1 MAREVLPWVGM
12 AVGAYFG
19 NPQLGFMIGSLIGN
33 AVDPERI
40 KGPSIGEGQTQTS
53 REGVYRPIV
62 LGIGC
67 VAGNIINRGP
77 EIIRIQ
83 KDRQGK
89 GGPVIESE
97 RRYRTFAIRICEG
110 PVAGIL
116 RIWENETLVYDAR
129 PGSGIEEETV
139 QFSGKFQFYAGTE
152 DQLPD
157 PSLEAYLGSGNVNA
171 YRGSAY
177 IVFPNYDLTEMRD
190 MIPQYR
196 FEIASIGQ
204 TSNEASSVLVGRA
217 NIGIQFDAS
226 SSSANGISWN
236 NPNDFAFDINVD
248 SASIGNRIFMW
259 SSAELYW
266 TDDAGENWV
275 GPFGEF
281 GSVGGS
287 HQSYTRTDTL
297 IIPGGLSEGVFI
309 TQDGI
314 SFDQV
319 TSINSNNCASNSNAS
334 VSLTIYEDIC
344 RVSLDG
350 GYSWVGRAPPPL
362 YYSGYKYIACND
374 FTFMAGGRS
383 SNIDPYPVLCR
394 SINNGMD
401 WNQITFP
408 TSAAE
413 SVRHIVPCGELSW
426 ALVMD
431 NGELWYSPDG
441 IVWIKANQELGI
453 APSGIAFNGLRAIVV
468 GASTAPAKVMTA
480 ELSDLSEWTVRDT
493 QMERITQIGA
503 ARAVVPDVS
512 SQKIPLSSI
521 VGFCHSRVY
530 HDATNYDASAL
541 SDIQVDG
548 VVFADGYS
556 ARDAITSV
564 LRDYY
569 TDAVECDYGSGYKIR
584 YVRRGGDS
592 SKLIQLDDLVEE
604 PEETKR
610 EDAMERPKVLHL
622 HFQSPIVGYAPAKA
636 SIQRISPDA
645 KVSGEVAIQ
654 TPITYSDQN
663 EAWRAADI
671 MMRQAWTEVNGRR
684 TFSLA
689 DNNLDTVPTDVL
701 TVALRGRITRERVL
715 KCEYIDGGVKLE
727 TIADRQ
733 SNYTSNVVGPVL
745 PEPTP
750 PPPSIA
756 GVTEI
761 AILDIPALMDDQD
774 RLGYYVAATGASPG
788 WNGAMVQ
795 RSLDGGAS
803 YSNLVSFSRAS
814 ATVMGEILAPVSAAS
829 EFYTDTTN
837 TVSVMLYRESEIESL
852 TEQQFLSEG
861 GAFALEYE
869 DSSGKGW
876 EILQYRDAVQ
886 DTSGAW
892 VLSHLARGRLNT
904 PAVEHMPGA
913 KLVMLDGVQFVDAN
927 VSMLGQDIKHRG
939 VSSGT
944 SPEAAAPETMQ
955 YAGLSQTEW
964 PVAQILASFD
974 GSDVTITAIP
984 RHRFGTED
992 RPVRSI
998 NWDGYVF
1005 EVTDGSNTLSSNA
1018 TSASVTFD
1026 LSGYSSPITV
1036 SVRQVNRITGPGPEL
1051 VEQFEW

>member
-110 PVAGIL
+110 PVSGIL

-129 PGSGIEEETV
+129 PGSIIPDETV
-139 QFSGKFQFYAGTE
+139 QFGGKFQFYNGSET
-152 DQLPD
+152 QLPD

-196 FEIASIGQ
+196 FEISSFAQIETEAGSMAIGRV
-204 TSNEASSVLVGRA
+204 SVPTP
-217 NIGIQFDAS
+217 FDAS
-226 SSSANGISWN
+226 SSSADAITWGG
-236 NPNDFAFDINVD
+236 PEAYPYAGYTDT
-248 SASIGNRIFMW
+248 ASIGDRILIW
-259 SSAELYW
+259 DTSHLYF
-266 TDDAGENWV
+266 TDDLGYSWQ
-275 GPFGEF
+275 GPYGSFG
-281 GSVGGS
+281 GIGGQ
-287 HQSYTRTDTL
+287 HQAYSNSDYL
-297 IIPGGLSEGVFI
+297 IIPGAFGFYI
-309 TQDGI
+309 TEDGQ
-314 SFDQV
+314 SFNFNNDFP
-319 TSINSNNCASNSNAS
+319 SNNCAVNDDVAIS
-334 VSLTIYEDIC
+334 VTIYEDIC
-344 RVSLDG
+344 RVSYDKG
-350 GYSWVGRAPPPL
+350 ISWLERTAPPI
-362 YYSGYKYIACND
+362 YVSGAKFIACNS
-374 FTFMAGGRS
+374 FTFMIGGQT
-383 SNIDPYPVLCR
+383 SNVSPVPVVAR
-394 SINNGMD
+394 TINDGMN
-401 WNQITFP
+401 WSPMYFP
-408 TSAAE
+408 GTEATY
-413 SVRHIVPCGELSW
+413 VKCLIPCGELSW
-426 ALVMD
+426 ACAMD
-431 NGELWYSPDG
+431 NGEIWYSVDGTFWEKALQEFG
-441 IVWIKANQELGI
+441 IVPE
-453 APSGIAFNGLRAIVV
+453 GIAFNGIRAIIG
-468 GASTAPAKVMTA
+468 GAANGPGKIMTA
-480 ELSDLSEWTVRDT
+480 ELSDLSNWTVRT
-493 QMERITQIGA
+493 TPLVSIVQVVSGK
-503 ARAVVPDVS
+503 AVVPDILS
-512 SQKIPLSSI
+512 EKIPLSSI
-521 VGFCHSRVY
+521 VSFCHNRVY
-530 HDATNYDASAL
+530 QSSDKYDTSAL
-541 SDIQVDG
+541 SDIPVDG

-556 ARDAITSV
+556 SRDAITSV

-592 SKLIQLDDLVEE
+592 EKLIELDDLVEE
-604 PEETKR
+604 PEQTKR
-610 EDAMERPKVLHL
+610 EDALERPKVLHL

-645 KVSGEVAIQ
+645 KVSGEVSIQ
-654 TPITYSDQN
+654 TPITYLDQN

-684 TFSLA
+684 TFSLP
-689 DNNLDTVPTDVL
+689 DNNLGTVPTDVL
-701 TVALRGRITRERVL
+701 TIALRGRITRERVL
-715 KCEYIDGGVKLE
+715 KCEYADGVINLE

-733 SNYTSNVVGPVL
+733 SNYTSNVTGPSL
-745 PEPTP
+745 PLPTP
-750 PPPSIA
+750 PPPAIA
-756 GVTEI
+756 GVTNI

-774 RLGYYVAATGASPG
+774 RLGYYVGATGSSPG

-803 YSNLVSFSRAS
+803 YSNLVSFNRAT

-904 PAVEHMPGA
+904 PAVEHFPGA
-913 KLVMLDGVQFVDAN
+913 RLVMLEGVQFVDAN
-927 VSMLGQDIKHRG
+927 VSILDGDMQHRG
-939 VSSGT
+939 VSSGA
-944 SPEAAAPETMQ
+944 SPESAVPEVT
-955 YAGLSQTEW
+955 YYSGLTQIEW
-964 PVAQILASFD
+964 PVAQIFSDID
-974 GSDVTITAIP
+974 GSDLTVTAIP

-992 RPVRSI
+992 RPIRSI

-1005 EVTDGSNTLSSNA
+1005 ELTDGSNTQSSNS

-1026 LSGYSSPITV
+1026 LSGYSSPITL
-1036 SVRQVNRITGPGPEL
+1036 SVRQVNRITGLGPAL

>member
-19 NPQLGFMIGSLIGN
+19 NPQLGFMIGSLVGN

-77 EIIRIQ
+77 EIIRVQ
-83 KDRQGK
+83 KERQGK
-89 GGPVIESE
+89 GGPIIESE

-129 PGSGIEEETV
+129 PESVIPEETV
-139 QFSGKFQFYAGTE
+139 QFSGKFQFYTGTE

-157 PSLEAYLGSGNVNA
+157 PALEAYLGSGNVNA

-196 FEIASIGQ
+196 FEIASIGDVQ
-204 TSNEASSVLVGRA
+204 SAVGTLAIGRVSVPTSGPASSG
-217 NIGIQFDAS
+217 
-226 SSSANGISWN
+226 SANGSTWLA
-236 NPNDFAFDINVD
+236 PNVYPPAVANYT
-248 SASIGNRIFMW
+248 ASIGSRILVW
-259 SSAELYW
+259 SINNCYW
-266 TDDAGENWV
+266 TDDLGSSWN
-275 GPFGEF
+275 GPFSGL
-281 GSVGGS
+281 GGS
-287 HQSYTRTDTL
+287 GGQRQAYTRTDTL
-297 IIPGGLSEGVFI
+297 LIPGGGSIGVFE
-309 TQDGI
+309 TSNGEVLSNRGGI
-314 SFDQV
+314 Y
-319 TSINSNNCASNSNAS
+319 SNNCAVNSRGAIS
-334 VSLTIYEDIC
+334 VTIYEDAC
-344 RVSLDG
+344 RFSEDEGFTWEL
-350 GYSWVGRAPPPL
+350 RAAPPL
-362 YYSGYKYIACND
+362 YFSGEKIIACNEL
-374 FTFMAGGRS
+374 TFMIGGTT
-383 SNIDPYPVLCR
+383 SNVSGEPVVARTTNLGLTWQAMYF
-394 SINNGMD
+394 IG
-401 WNQITFP
+401 
-408 TSAAE
+408 TSAGY
-413 SVRHIVPCGELSW
+413 VKLITPCSGNSW
-426 ALVMD
+426 VCVMD
-431 NGELWYSPDG
+431 NGEIWFTENESFW
-441 IVWIKANQELGI
+441 VRANNDCPFV
-453 APSGIAFNGLRAIVV
+453 PSGLAFNGLRAII
-468 GASTAPAKVMTA
+468 GGSTSGPGWILTA
-480 ELSDLSEWTVRDT
+480 EATDLANWTARSIPLSQIDL
-493 QMERITQIGA
+493 ITAGV
-503 ARAVVPDVS
+503 AVVPDIS
-512 SQKIPLSSI
+512 SQKISLGSI
-521 VGFCHSRVY
+521 VNFCHRRIYQPSS
-530 HDATNYDASAL
+530 TYDTSEIAS
-541 SDIQVDG
+541 IEVDG

-556 ARDAITSV
+556 GRDAITSV

-569 TDAVECDYGSGYKIR
+569 TDALECDKGVGYRIH
-584 YVRRGGDS
+584 YVRRGGNS
-592 SKLIQLDDLVEE
+592 TKVIEFEDLTEE
-604 PEETKR
+604 PEDTKR
-610 EDAMERPKVLHL
+610 EDAIERPKVLHL

-654 TPITYSDQN
+654 TPITYSNQN

-684 TFSLA
+684 TFALS
-689 DNNLDTVPTDVL
+689 DQHLDTVPTDVL
-701 TVALRGRITRERVL
+701 TVSLRGRVTRERVV
-715 KCEYIDGGVKLE
+715 KSEYVDGVVRLE

-733 SNYTSNVVGPVL
+733 SNYTSNVTGPSL
-745 PEPTP
+745 PLPTP

-756 GVTEI
+756 GITEI
-761 AILDIPALMDDQD
+761 AILDIPALLDDQD
-774 RLGYYVAATGASPG
+774 GLGYYVGATGPSPG

-795 RSLDGGAS
+795 RSVDGGAS

-837 TVSVMLYRESEIESL
+837 IVSVMLYRDSEIESL

-869 DSSGKGW
+869 DSSGSGW

-913 KLVMLDGVQFVDAN
+913 KLVMLDGVQFVDAT
-927 VSMLGQDIKHRG
+927 VSMLGQNIKHRG

-944 SPEAAAPETMQ
+944 SPESAAPETMH
-955 YAGLSQTEW
+955 YAGISQTEW
-964 PVAQILASFD
+964 PIAQILASFD
-974 GSDVTITAIP
+974 ESDVTITAVP

-1005 EVTDGSNTLSSNA
+1005 EVTDGSNTLSLNS

-1026 LSGYSSPITV
+1026 LSTYSSPITV
-1036 SVRQVNRITGPGPEL
+1036 SIRQVNRITGPGPEL